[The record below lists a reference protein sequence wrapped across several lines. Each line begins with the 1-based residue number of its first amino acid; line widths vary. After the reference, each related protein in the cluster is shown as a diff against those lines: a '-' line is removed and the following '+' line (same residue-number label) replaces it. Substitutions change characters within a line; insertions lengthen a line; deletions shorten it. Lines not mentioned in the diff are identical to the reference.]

1 MTRIVKPLPITQ
13 GTDGE
18 ISLESGIVLGT
29 AVTPPALTANT
40 NNLVVTD
47 IEKAIV
53 LRLGSIGNHDLTG
66 LVPFNSSKAWMLF
79 VANIGPG
86 NIKLKNNDA
95 ASSAN
100 NRFLIGGNKKIQQ
113 DEGILLFYDP
123 ISKRWRGSGILI

>member
-29 AVTPPALTANT
+29 AVTPPALTGNT
-40 NNLVVTD
+40 NNLVIANIQT
-47 IEKAIV
+47 AIII
-53 LRLGSIGNHDLTG
+53 RLSSTGNHGLTG
-66 LVPFNSSKAWMLF
+66 LVPFNDNKAWMLF
-79 VANIGPG
+79 LTNVGTRNI
-86 NIKLKNNDA
+86 ILKNNDA

>member
-29 AVTPPALTANT
+29 AVTPPALTGNT
-40 NNLVVTD
+40 NNLVITN
-47 IEKAIV
+47 IQTAIII
-53 LRLGSIGNHDLTG
+53 RLSSTGNHRLTG
-66 LVPFNSSKAWMLF
+66 LVPFNDNKAWMLF
-79 VANIGPG
+79 LANVGTG
-86 NIKLKNNDA
+86 NIILKNNDA